1 MIRELKG
8 KAVKLQEGELLR
20 REEANRQY
28 LMKLENRYLL
38 RNYMLEAGRVSGRG
52 MDLNAMGGWEDPSC
66 QLRGHFLGHWLS
78 AAAMRYQESG
88 DRELKAKR
96 VGVSHSG
103 KISVLDRKRKKYL
116 GAAVQYT

>member
-78 AAAMRYQESG
+78 AAAMRYQIG
-88 DRELKAKR
+88 RAH
-96 VGVSHSG
+96 V
-103 KISVLDRKRKKYL
+103 
-116 GAAVQYT
+116 

>member
-38 RNYMLEAGRVSGRG
+38 RNYMLEIGR
-52 MDLNAMGGWEDPSC
+52 ASC
-66 QLRGHFLGHWLS
+66 
-78 AAAMRYQESG
+78 
-88 DRELKAKR
+88 RER
-96 VGVSHSG
+96 V
-103 KISVLDRKRKKYL
+103 
-116 GAAVQYT
+116 

>member
-38 RNYMLEAGRVSGRG
+38 RNYMLEAGRVSGFKGISYGILVFVIGPYPVFHPDFCGRSQ
-52 MDLNAMGGWEDPSC
+52 NE
-66 QLRGHFLGHWLS
+66 
-78 AAAMRYQESG
+78 RYQDGSRMCGRYRHE
-88 DRELKAKR
+88 
-96 VGVSHSG
+96 
-103 KISVLDRKRKKYL
+103 
-116 GAAVQYT
+116 